1 MTTHA
6 TGPLAGLTWL
16 KRGINLGRHNAR
28 AVFGAAAIMMFV
40 GLLPGVL
47 QLIVLSIF
55 KPDANGAMIVA
66 AGANVLSIVVV
77 SPFIGGFLRL
87 IDASENARP
96 ASAGDIFQPLRHG
109 GDAGRMIGF
118 GLLMTLYYV
127 IIGVALLTVFG
138 DGLWDWM
145 TKVMSLQQAAGETPI
160 DPSQMPDAP
169 EGLGRLLGL
178 GSILFLFLSGVYAI
192 GFGQVALG
200 GRPVRNAMADGVIGT
215 AKNLLPIL
223 LLAILVVLAS
233 IPFGLVLLL
242 VFSIVTV
249 VGGAIHP
256 TLAVALIMPLYLA
269 LMVVLYVI
277 MFGVMYYL
285 WRDVCGPALPQGEAP
300 PPPPASSNNHQIEL

>member
-40 GLLPGVL
+40 GLLPSVI
-47 QLIVLSIF
+47 QLIVLSIL
-55 KPDANGAMIVA
+55 KPDANGAVIVA
-66 AGANVLSIVVV
+66 AGANVLATIVL
-77 SPFIGGFLRL
+77 SPSIGGFLRL
-87 IDASENARP
+87 IDATENARP
-96 ASAGDIFQPLRHG
+96 ASAGDIFQPLRQG
-109 GDAGRMIGF
+109 GDAGRLIGF

-127 IIGVALLTVFG
+127 IIGVALVTVFG
-138 DGLWDWM
+138 DGLMEWM
-145 TKVMSLQQAAGETPI
+145 TKVMTLQQAAGETPI
-160 DPSQMPDAP
+160 DPSQVPDAP

-200 GRPVRNAMADGVIGT
+200 GRPVRQAMADGVIGT

-223 LLAILVVLAS
+223 LLAIVIVLAS
-233 IPFGLVLLL
+233 IPVGLVLLVVL
-242 VFSIVTV
+242 SIVTV

-256 TLAVALIMPLYLA
+256 VLAASLVLPLYLA
-269 LMVVLYVI
+269 LMIVLYVI

-285 WRDVCGPALPQGEAP
+285 WRDVCGPTDVQGNGAP
-300 PPPPASSNNHQIEL
+300 PPNANNHQIEL

>member
-6 TGPLAGLTWL
+6 TGPLAGLNWL

-40 GLLPGVL
+40 ALLPSVL
-47 QLIVLSIF
+47 QLIVSAIVQ
-55 KPDANGAMIVA
+55 PDANGAMAIA
-66 AGANVLSIVVV
+66 AGANLLSIVIL
-77 SPFIGGFLRL
+77 SPFMGGFLRL
-87 IDASENARP
+87 IDATEHARP
-96 ASAGDIFQPLRHG
+96 ASASDIFQPLRHG
-109 GDAGRMIGF
+109 GDAGRLIGF

-127 IIGVALLTVFG
+127 IIGVALITVFG
-138 DGLWDWM
+138 DGLLEWM
-145 TKVMSLQQAAGETPI
+145 TKVMTLQQAAGDTPI
-160 DPSQMPDAP
+160 DRSQLPAAP
-169 EGLGRLLGL
+169 EGLGSLLGL

-200 GRPVRNAMADGVIGT
+200 GRPVRLAMADGVVGT

-233 IPFGLVLLL
+233 IPIGLVLLVVL
-242 VFSIVTV
+242 SIVAV

-256 TLAVALIMPLYLA
+256 VVAAALVLPLYLA
-269 LMVVLYVI
+269 LMVVMYVV

-285 WRDVCGPALPQGEAP
+285 WRDVCGPADTQGNG
-300 PPPPASSNNHQIEL
+300 PPPPASSNHHQIEL